1 MEQQE
6 MQEER
11 RARNFVWAAAGHYG
25 LEPLFLAYAPD
36 GTADMYLNMIIG
48 LSYKWYDAEKLETF
62 FHMLGGR
69 QEELYQGMLWIGL
82 EQALYEKEK
91 IHRPVLAEL
100 RQEYAQENLARYR
113 VLKEYELIDQL
124 RNGHCAEILGKSSG
138 LSGRTEELLRELTF
152 TGKMGIEQI
161 LAKMKE
167 ILWKYFSYEP
177 KMIKK
182 ERGTYF
188 LQKLLPAF
196 HSIGKMH
203 ATYVKTKR
211 YDDLSWE
218 ESGNGGTMEKA
229 RHYLLQF
236 SRQGDEEKDRAYIE
250 GCFGANIYTPREQKL
265 LEDEVCTENHKNSHL
280 YITRGYPVEEPVTQT
295 GSNTTVRHQEE
306 STERKATDRG
316 KTASHTA
323 EDIGQVFGSG
333 AINKRESR
341 EIREFR
347 ENSRRQ
353 AEKNRQHYEKNRTVY
368 ENSIRGMT
376 EKLRLELDAR
386 MDDVPVQA
394 RQGNIRASQV
404 WRALYLEDPRV
415 FEKREEVSDAGFSVD
430 ILIDA
435 SSSRKNSQE
444 QIAAQA
450 YILAKSLDLC
460 GIPLQVYSYC
470 SIRGY
475 TVLRLFQSYGENR
488 KAEEVFSYVAAGN
501 NRDGL
506 ALRGAGHLM
515 AQSEQEKKLLLVL
528 TDGSPQDDQIAAEGA
543 FYKNREYTDQIAVED
558 TTEQVQQL
566 KRRNIQVVGIFMGTE
581 RGLQTA
587 HRIFG
592 RDFVRIQNV
601 QQFAEVVGKIL
612 QEKICEM

>member
-152 TGKMGIEQI
+152 TGEMGIEQI

-265 LEDEVCTENHKNSHL
+265 LEDEVCAENHKNSHL
-280 YITRGYPVEEPVTQT
+280 YITQGYPMEEPVTQT

-306 STERKATDRG
+306 STEREVTDRG
-316 KTASHTA
+316 ETASHTA

-368 ENSIRGMT
+368 ENSIRRMT

-592 RDFVRIQNV
+592 RDFVRIQNI
-601 QQFAEVVGKIL
+601 QQFAEIVGKIL
-612 QEKICEM
+612 QEKIREM

>member
-1 MEQQE
+1 
-6 MQEER
+6 
-11 RARNFVWAAAGHYG
+11 
-25 LEPLFLAYAPD
+25 
-36 GTADMYLNMIIG
+36 
-48 LSYKWYDAEKLETF
+48 
-62 FHMLGGR
+62 
-69 QEELYQGMLWIGL
+69 
-82 EQALYEKEK
+82 
-91 IHRPVLAEL
+91 
-100 RQEYAQENLARYR
+100 
-113 VLKEYELIDQL
+113 
-124 RNGHCAEILGKSSG
+124 
-138 LSGRTEELLRELTF
+138 
-152 TGKMGIEQI
+152 
-161 LAKMKE
+161 
-167 ILWKYFSYEP
+167 
-177 KMIKK
+177 MIKK

-211 YDDLSWE
+211 YDDPSWE

-250 GCFGANIYTPREQKL
+250 GCFGANSYTPREQKL

-280 YITRGYPVEEPVTQT
+280 YITRGYPMEEPVTQT

-306 STERKATDRG
+306 
-316 KTASHTA
+316 
-323 EDIGQVFGSG
+323 
-333 AINKRESR
+333 NKRESR

-368 ENSIRGMT
+368 ENSIRRMT

-592 RDFVRIQNV
+592 RDFVRIQNI

-612 QEKICEM
+612 QEKIREM

>member
-1 MEQQE
+1 

-36 GTADMYLNMIIG
+36 GTADIYLNMIIG

-62 FHMLGGR
+62 FHILGGR

-152 TGKMGIEQI
+152 TGEMGIEQI

-218 ESGNGGTMEKA
+218 ESGNGGTMEKT

-280 YITRGYPVEEPVTQT
+280 YITWGYPMEEPVTQT

-306 STERKATDRG
+306 STEREATDHG
-316 KTASHTA
+316 ETASHTA
-323 EDIGQVFGSG
+323 EDIGQVFESG

-368 ENSIRGMT
+368 ENSIRRMT

-475 TVLRLFQSYGENR
+475 TVLRLFQSYGENK

-592 RDFVRIQNV
+592 RDFVRIQNI

-612 QEKICEM
+612 QEKIREM

>member
-152 TGKMGIEQI
+152 TGEMGIEQI

-177 KMIKK
+177 KVIKK

-211 YDDLSWE
+211 YDDPSWE

-250 GCFGANIYTPREQKL
+250 GCFGANIYTTREQKL

-280 YITRGYPVEEPVTQT
+280 YITRGYPMEEPVTQT

-306 STERKATDRG
+306 
-316 KTASHTA
+316 
-323 EDIGQVFGSG
+323 
-333 AINKRESR
+333 NKRESR

-368 ENSIRGMT
+368 ENSIRRMT

-386 MDDVPVQA
+386 MDEVPVQA

-581 RGLQTA
+581 RGLQTV

-592 RDFVRIQNV
+592 RDFVRIQNI

-612 QEKICEM
+612 QEKIREM

>member
-152 TGKMGIEQI
+152 TGEMGIEQI

-182 ERGTYF
+182 ERGIYF

-211 YDDLSWE
+211 YDDPSWE

-250 GCFGANIYTPREQKL
+250 GCFGANIYTTREQKL

-280 YITRGYPVEEPVTQT
+280 YITRGYPMEEPVTQT

-306 STERKATDRG
+306 
-316 KTASHTA
+316 
-323 EDIGQVFGSG
+323 
-333 AINKRESR
+333 NKRESR

-368 ENSIRGMT
+368 ENSIRRMT
-376 EKLRLELDAR
+376 KKLRLELDAR

-475 TVLRLFQSYGENR
+475 TVLRLFQSDGENR

-592 RDFVRIQNV
+592 RDFVRIQNI

-612 QEKICEM
+612 QEKIREM

>member
-62 FHMLGGR
+62 FYMLGGR

-152 TGKMGIEQI
+152 TGEMGIEQI

-167 ILWKYFSYEP
+167 ILWKYFFYEP
-177 KMIKK
+177 KVIKK

-236 SRQGDEEKDRAYIE
+236 SRQRDEEKDRAYIE
-250 GCFGANIYTPREQKL
+250 GCFGANSYTPREQKL

-280 YITRGYPVEEPVTQT
+280 YITRGYPMEEPVTQT

-306 STERKATDRG
+306 
-316 KTASHTA
+316 
-323 EDIGQVFGSG
+323 
-333 AINKRESR
+333 NKRESR

-368 ENSIRGMT
+368 ENSIRRMT

-415 FEKREEVSDAGFSVD
+415 FEKREEVSEAGFSVD

-558 TTEQVQQL
+558 TTEQVRQL

-592 RDFVRIQNV
+592 RDFVRIQNI

-612 QEKICEM
+612 QEKIREM

>member
-1 MEQQE
+1 

-152 TGKMGIEQI
+152 TGEMGIEQI

-229 RHYLLQF
+229 RHYLLQL

-280 YITRGYPVEEPVTQT
+280 YITRGYPMEEPVTQT
-295 GSNTTVRHQEE
+295 GRNTTVRHQEE
-306 STERKATDRG
+306 
-316 KTASHTA
+316 
-323 EDIGQVFGSG
+323 
-333 AINKRESR
+333 NKRESR

-368 ENSIRGMT
+368 ENSIRRMT

-558 TTEQVQQL
+558 TTEQVRQL

-592 RDFVRIQNV
+592 RDFVRIQNI

-612 QEKICEM
+612 QEKIREM

>member
-152 TGKMGIEQI
+152 TGEMGIEQI

-211 YDDLSWE
+211 YDDPSWE

-250 GCFGANIYTPREQKL
+250 GCFGANSYTPREQKL

-280 YITRGYPVEEPVTQT
+280 YITRGYPMEEPVTQT

-306 STERKATDRG
+306 
-316 KTASHTA
+316 
-323 EDIGQVFGSG
+323 
-333 AINKRESR
+333 NKRESR

-368 ENSIRGMT
+368 ENSIRRMT

-415 FEKREEVSDAGFSVD
+415 FEKKEEVSDAGFSVD

-558 TTEQVQQL
+558 TTEQVRQL

-592 RDFVRIQNV
+592 RDFVRIQNI

-612 QEKICEM
+612 QEKIREM

>member
-48 LSYKWYDAEKLETF
+48 LSYKWYDAEKVETF

-152 TGKMGIEQI
+152 TGEMGIEQI

-177 KMIKK
+177 KVIKK

-280 YITRGYPVEEPVTQT
+280 YITRGYPMEEPVTQT

-306 STERKATDRG
+306 
-316 KTASHTA
+316 
-323 EDIGQVFGSG
+323 
-333 AINKRESR
+333 NKRESR

-368 ENSIRGMT
+368 ENSIRRMT

-415 FEKREEVSDAGFSVD
+415 FEKREEVSEAGFSVD

-475 TVLRLFQSYGENR
+475 TVLRLFQSYGENK

-592 RDFVRIQNV
+592 RDFVRIQNI

-612 QEKICEM
+612 QEKIREM

>member
-6 MQEER
+6 IQEER
-11 RARNFVWAAAGHYG
+11 RARNFVWAAAEQYG

-36 GTADMYLNMIIG
+36 GTADMYLNIIIG

-69 QEELYQGMLWIGL
+69 QEELYQGMLWLGL
-82 EQALYEKEK
+82 EQAVYEKEK
-91 IHRPVLAEL
+91 AYRPVLGEL
-100 RQEYAQENLARYR
+100 RREYAQENLERYR
-113 VLKEYELIDQL
+113 SFREYELIDQL
-124 RNGHCAEILGKSSG
+124 RNGRCANILGKPSG
-138 LSGRTEELLRELTF
+138 LSGRTEELLRELAF
-152 TGKMGIEQI
+152 TGQMDTEQI
-161 LAKMKE
+161 LTRMKE
-167 ILWKYFSYEP
+167 ILRKYFSCEP
-177 KMIKK
+177 KMMKK

-211 YDDLSWE
+211 YDDPSWE

-236 SRQGDEEKDRAYIE
+236 SREENEEKDRAYIE
-250 GCFGANIYTPREQKL
+250 GCFGPSLYTERELKL
-265 LEDEVCTENHKNSHL
+265 LEEKLCTGNHKNSHL
-280 YITRGYPVEEPVTQT
+280 YITRGYPTLEEVGYTDAGSEKKTVTGRTQK
-295 GSNTTVRHQEE
+295 E
-306 STERKATDRG
+306 G
-316 KTASHTA
+316 K
-323 EDIGQVFGSG
+323 E
-333 AINKRESR
+333 NR

-347 ENSRRQ
+347 ENCRRQ
-353 AEKNRQHYEKNRTVY
+353 AKKNREHYEKNRAVY
-368 ENSIRGMT
+368 ENSIRRMT
-376 EKLRLELDAR
+376 EKLRRESDAR
-386 MDDVPVQA
+386 MEDTPVRAKQGTLCA
-394 RQGNIRASQV
+394 RQV
-404 WRALYLEDPRV
+404 WRALYLEDPRI
-415 FEKREEVSDAGFSVD
+415 FEKKEEIPDAGFSVD

-444 QIAAQA
+444 QIAAQT
-450 YILAKSLDLC
+450 YVLARSLELC
-460 GIPLQVYSYC
+460 EIPFQVYSYC

-475 TVLRLFQSYGENR
+475 TVLRLFQTYEEKG

-515 AQSEQEKKLLLVL
+515 EQSLQEKRLLLVL

-566 KRRNIQVVGIFMGTE
+566 KRKNIRVIGIFMGTE
-581 RGLQTA
+581 RGLQTV
-587 HRIFG
+587 RQIFG
-592 RDFVRIQNV
+592 RDFVQIRDIR
-601 QQFAEVVGKIL
+601 QFAETVGKIITATGNIIFSFL
-612 QEKICEM
+612 

>member
-152 TGKMGIEQI
+152 TGEMGIEQI

-211 YDDLSWE
+211 YDDPSWE

-250 GCFGANIYTPREQKL
+250 GCFGTNSYTPREQKL

-280 YITRGYPVEEPVTQT
+280 YITRGYPMEEPVTQT

-306 STERKATDRG
+306 
-316 KTASHTA
+316 
-323 EDIGQVFGSG
+323 
-333 AINKRESR
+333 NKRESR

-368 ENSIRGMT
+368 ENSIRRMT

-558 TTEQVQQL
+558 TTEQVRQL

-592 RDFVRIQNV
+592 RDFVRIQNI

-612 QEKICEM
+612 QEKIREM

>member
-152 TGKMGIEQI
+152 TGEMGIEQI

-211 YDDLSWE
+211 YDDPSWE

-236 SRQGDEEKDRAYIE
+236 SRQRDEEKDRAYIE
-250 GCFGANIYTPREQKL
+250 GCFGANSYTPREQKL

-280 YITRGYPVEEPVTQT
+280 YITRGYPMEEPVTQT

-306 STERKATDRG
+306 
-316 KTASHTA
+316 
-323 EDIGQVFGSG
+323 
-333 AINKRESR
+333 NKRESR

-368 ENSIRGMT
+368 ENSIRRMT

-415 FEKREEVSDAGFSVD
+415 FEKREEVSEAGFSVD

-475 TVLRLFQSYGENR
+475 TVLRLFQSYGENK

-506 ALRGAGHLM
+506 ALRGAEHLM

-592 RDFVRIQNV
+592 RDFVRIQNI

-612 QEKICEM
+612 QEKIREM

>member
-1 MEQQE
+1 

-62 FHMLGGR
+62 FYMLGGR

-152 TGKMGIEQI
+152 TGEMGIEQI

-211 YDDLSWE
+211 YDDPSWE

-250 GCFGANIYTPREQKL
+250 GCFGANSYTPREQKL

-280 YITRGYPVEEPVTQT
+280 YITRGYPMEEPVTQT

-306 STERKATDRG
+306 
-316 KTASHTA
+316 
-323 EDIGQVFGSG
+323 
-333 AINKRESR
+333 NKRESR

-368 ENSIRGMT
+368 ENSIRRMT

-558 TTEQVQQL
+558 TTEQVRQL

-592 RDFVRIQNV
+592 RDFVRIQNI

-612 QEKICEM
+612 QEKIREM

>member
-1 MEQQE
+1 MEQPE

-82 EQALYEKEK
+82 EQSLYEKEK

-152 TGKMGIEQI
+152 TGEMGIEQI

-211 YDDLSWE
+211 YDDPSWE

-250 GCFGANIYTPREQKL
+250 GCFGANIYTTREQKL

-280 YITRGYPVEEPVTQT
+280 YITRGYPMEEPVTQT

-306 STERKATDRG
+306 
-316 KTASHTA
+316 
-323 EDIGQVFGSG
+323 
-333 AINKRESR
+333 NKRESR

-368 ENSIRGMT
+368 ENSIRRMT

-415 FEKREEVSDAGFSVD
+415 FEKREEVSDAGCSVD

-435 SSSRKNSQE
+435 SSSRKNSPE

-558 TTEQVQQL
+558 TTEQVRQL

-592 RDFVRIQNV
+592 RDFVRIQNI

-612 QEKICEM
+612 QEKIREM

>member
-11 RARNFVWAAAGHYG
+11 RARNFVWTAAGHYG

-152 TGKMGIEQI
+152 TGEMGIEQI

-236 SRQGDEEKDRAYIE
+236 SRQGDEEKDRVYIE

-280 YITRGYPVEEPVTQT
+280 YITRGYPMEEPVTQT

-306 STERKATDRG
+306 STEREATDRG
-316 KTASHTA
+316 ETASHTA

-368 ENSIRGMT
+368 ENSIRRMT

-415 FEKREEVSDAGFSVD
+415 FEKREEVSEAGFSVD

-475 TVLRLFQSYGENR
+475 TVLRLLQSYGENR

-592 RDFVRIQNV
+592 RDFVRIQNI

-612 QEKICEM
+612 QEKIREM

>member
-152 TGKMGIEQI
+152 TGEMGIEQI

-211 YDDLSWE
+211 YDDPSWE

-250 GCFGANIYTPREQKL
+250 GCFGANSYTTREQKL

-280 YITRGYPVEEPVTQT
+280 YITRGYPMEEPVTQT

-306 STERKATDRG
+306 
-316 KTASHTA
+316 
-323 EDIGQVFGSG
+323 
-333 AINKRESR
+333 NKRESR

-368 ENSIRGMT
+368 ENSIRRMT
-376 EKLRLELDAR
+376 EKLRLELDTR

-558 TTEQVQQL
+558 TTEQVRQL

-592 RDFVRIQNV
+592 RDFVRIQNI

-612 QEKICEM
+612 QEKIREM

>member
-152 TGKMGIEQI
+152 TGEMGIEQI

-280 YITRGYPVEEPVTQT
+280 YITRGYPMEESVTQT

-306 STERKATDRG
+306 STEREATDRG
-316 KTASHTA
+316 ETASHTA

-368 ENSIRGMT
+368 ENSIRRMT

-386 MDDVPVQA
+386 MDEVPVQA

-566 KRRNIQVVGIFMGTE
+566 KWRNIQVVGIFMGTE

>member
-62 FHMLGGR
+62 FYMLGGR

-152 TGKMGIEQI
+152 TGEMGIEQI

-211 YDDLSWE
+211 YDDPSWE

-250 GCFGANIYTPREQKL
+250 GCFGANSYTPREQKL

-280 YITRGYPVEEPVTQT
+280 YITRGYLMEEPVTQT

-306 STERKATDRG
+306 
-316 KTASHTA
+316 
-323 EDIGQVFGSG
+323 
-333 AINKRESR
+333 NKRESR

-368 ENSIRGMT
+368 ENSIRRMT

-558 TTEQVQQL
+558 TTEQVRQL

-592 RDFVRIQNV
+592 RDFVRIQNI

-612 QEKICEM
+612 QEKIREM

>member
-152 TGKMGIEQI
+152 TGEMGIEQI

-211 YDDLSWE
+211 YDDPSWE

-250 GCFGANIYTPREQKL
+250 GCFGANSYTPREQKL

-280 YITRGYPVEEPVTQT
+280 YITRGYPMEEPVTQT

-306 STERKATDRG
+306 
-316 KTASHTA
+316 
-323 EDIGQVFGSG
+323 
-333 AINKRESR
+333 NKRESR

-368 ENSIRGMT
+368 ENSIHRMT

-558 TTEQVQQL
+558 TTEQVRQL

-592 RDFVRIQNV
+592 RDFVRIQNI

-612 QEKICEM
+612 QEKIREM

>member
-152 TGKMGIEQI
+152 TGEMGIEQI

-167 ILWKYFSYEP
+167 ILWKYFSYKP

-280 YITRGYPVEEPVTQT
+280 YITRGYPMEEPVTQT

-306 STERKATDRG
+306 
-316 KTASHTA
+316 
-323 EDIGQVFGSG
+323 
-333 AINKRESR
+333 NKRESR

-368 ENSIRGMT
+368 ENSIRRMT

-558 TTEQVQQL
+558 TTEQVRQL

-592 RDFVRIQNV
+592 RDFVRIQNI

-612 QEKICEM
+612 QEKIREM

>member
-1 MEQQE
+1 
-6 MQEER
+6 
-11 RARNFVWAAAGHYG
+11 
-25 LEPLFLAYAPD
+25 
-36 GTADMYLNMIIG
+36 
-48 LSYKWYDAEKLETF
+48 
-62 FHMLGGR
+62 
-69 QEELYQGMLWIGL
+69 
-82 EQALYEKEK
+82 
-91 IHRPVLAEL
+91 
-100 RQEYAQENLARYR
+100 
-113 VLKEYELIDQL
+113 
-124 RNGHCAEILGKSSG
+124 
-138 LSGRTEELLRELTF
+138 
-152 TGKMGIEQI
+152 
-161 LAKMKE
+161 
-167 ILWKYFSYEP
+167 
-177 KMIKK
+177 
-182 ERGTYF
+182 
-188 LQKLLPAF
+188 
-196 HSIGKMH
+196 MH

-211 YDDLSWE
+211 YDDPSWE

-250 GCFGANIYTPREQKL
+250 GCFGANIYTTREQKL

-280 YITRGYPVEEPVTQT
+280 YITRGYPMEEPVTQT

-306 STERKATDRG
+306 
-316 KTASHTA
+316 
-323 EDIGQVFGSG
+323 
-333 AINKRESR
+333 NKRESR

-368 ENSIRGMT
+368 ENSIRRMT

-415 FEKREEVSDAGFSVD
+415 FEKREEVSDAGCSVD

-558 TTEQVQQL
+558 TTEQVRQL

-592 RDFVRIQNV
+592 RDFVRIQNI

-612 QEKICEM
+612 QEKIREM

>member
-62 FHMLGGR
+62 FYMLGGR

-152 TGKMGIEQI
+152 TGEMGIEQI

-167 ILWKYFSYEP
+167 ILWKYFFYEP
-177 KMIKK
+177 KVIKK

-211 YDDLSWE
+211 YDDPSWE

-250 GCFGANIYTPREQKL
+250 GCFGANSYTPREQKL

-280 YITRGYPVEEPVTQT
+280 YITRGYPMEEPVTQT

-306 STERKATDRG
+306 
-316 KTASHTA
+316 
-323 EDIGQVFGSG
+323 
-333 AINKRESR
+333 NKRESR

-368 ENSIRGMT
+368 ENSIRRMT

-415 FEKREEVSDAGFSVD
+415 FEKREEVSEAGFSVD

-515 AQSEQEKKLLLVL
+515 VQSEQEKKLLLVL

-558 TTEQVQQL
+558 TTEQVRQL

-592 RDFVRIQNV
+592 RDFVRIQNI

-612 QEKICEM
+612 QEKIREM

>member
-152 TGKMGIEQI
+152 TGEMGIEQI

-280 YITRGYPVEEPVTQT
+280 YITRGYPMEESVTQT

-306 STERKATDRG
+306 STEREATDRG
-316 KTASHTA
+316 ETASHTA

-353 AEKNRQHYEKNRTVY
+353 AEKNRQYYEKNRTVY
-368 ENSIRGMT
+368 ENSIRRMT

-386 MDDVPVQA
+386 MDEVPVQA

-566 KRRNIQVVGIFMGTE
+566 KWRNIQVVGIFMGTE

>member
-82 EQALYEKEK
+82 EQSLYEKEK

-152 TGKMGIEQI
+152 TGEMGIEQI

-167 ILWKYFSYEP
+167 ILLKYYSYEP

-211 YDDLSWE
+211 YDDPSWE

-250 GCFGANIYTPREQKL
+250 GCFGANIYTTREQKL

-280 YITRGYPVEEPVTQT
+280 YITRGYPMEEPVTQT

-306 STERKATDRG
+306 
-316 KTASHTA
+316 
-323 EDIGQVFGSG
+323 
-333 AINKRESR
+333 NKRESR

-368 ENSIRGMT
+368 ENSIRRMT

-415 FEKREEVSDAGFSVD
+415 FEKREEVSDAGCSVD

-558 TTEQVQQL
+558 TTEQVRQL

-592 RDFVRIQNV
+592 RDFVRIQNI

-612 QEKICEM
+612 QEKIREM

>member
-1 MEQQE
+1 

-152 TGKMGIEQI
+152 TGEMGIEQI

-280 YITRGYPVEEPVTQT
+280 YITRGYPMEESVTQT

-306 STERKATDRG
+306 STEREATDRG
-316 KTASHTA
+316 ETASHTA

-368 ENSIRGMT
+368 ENSIRRMT

-386 MDDVPVQA
+386 MDEVPVQA

-460 GIPLQVYSYC
+460 GIPLQIYSYC

-566 KRRNIQVVGIFMGTE
+566 KWRNIQVVGIFMGTE

>member
-62 FHMLGGR
+62 FYMLGGR

-152 TGKMGIEQI
+152 TGEMGIEQI

-177 KMIKK
+177 KVIKK

-280 YITRGYPVEEPVTQT
+280 YITRGYPMEEPGTQT

-306 STERKATDRG
+306 STEREATDRG
-316 KTASHTA
+316 ETASHTA
-323 EDIGQVFGSG
+323 EDIGQVFEPG

-368 ENSIRGMT
+368 ENSIRRMT

-386 MDDVPVQA
+386 MDEVPVQA

-415 FEKREEVSDAGFSVD
+415 FEKREEVSEAGFSVD

-592 RDFVRIQNV
+592 RDFVRIQNI

-612 QEKICEM
+612 QEKIREM

>member
-1 MEQQE
+1 
-6 MQEER
+6 
-11 RARNFVWAAAGHYG
+11 
-25 LEPLFLAYAPD
+25 
-36 GTADMYLNMIIG
+36 
-48 LSYKWYDAEKLETF
+48 
-62 FHMLGGR
+62 
-69 QEELYQGMLWIGL
+69 
-82 EQALYEKEK
+82 
-91 IHRPVLAEL
+91 
-100 RQEYAQENLARYR
+100 
-113 VLKEYELIDQL
+113 
-124 RNGHCAEILGKSSG
+124 
-138 LSGRTEELLRELTF
+138 
-152 TGKMGIEQI
+152 MGIEQI

-280 YITRGYPVEEPVTQT
+280 YITRGYPMEEPVTQT

-306 STERKATDRG
+306 STEREATDRG
-316 KTASHTA
+316 ETASHTA

-353 AEKNRQHYEKNRTVY
+353 TEKNRQHYEKNRTVY
-368 ENSIRGMT
+368 ENSIRRMT

-415 FEKREEVSDAGFSVD
+415 FEKREEVSEAGFSVD

-470 SIRGY
+470 SIRGC

-592 RDFVRIQNV
+592 RDFVRIQNI

-612 QEKICEM
+612 QEKIREM

>member
-1 MEQQE
+1 
-6 MQEER
+6 
-11 RARNFVWAAAGHYG
+11 
-25 LEPLFLAYAPD
+25 
-36 GTADMYLNMIIG
+36 
-48 LSYKWYDAEKLETF
+48 
-62 FHMLGGR
+62 
-69 QEELYQGMLWIGL
+69 
-82 EQALYEKEK
+82 
-91 IHRPVLAEL
+91 
-100 RQEYAQENLARYR
+100 
-113 VLKEYELIDQL
+113 
-124 RNGHCAEILGKSSG
+124 
-138 LSGRTEELLRELTF
+138 
-152 TGKMGIEQI
+152 
-161 LAKMKE
+161 
-167 ILWKYFSYEP
+167 
-177 KMIKK
+177 
-182 ERGTYF
+182 
-188 LQKLLPAF
+188 
-196 HSIGKMH
+196 
-203 ATYVKTKR
+203 
-211 YDDLSWE
+211 
-218 ESGNGGTMEKA
+218 
-229 RHYLLQF
+229 
-236 SRQGDEEKDRAYIE
+236 
-250 GCFGANIYTPREQKL
+250 
-265 LEDEVCTENHKNSHL
+265 
-280 YITRGYPVEEPVTQT
+280 
-295 GSNTTVRHQEE
+295 
-306 STERKATDRG
+306 
-316 KTASHTA
+316 
-323 EDIGQVFGSG
+323 
-333 AINKRESR
+333 
-341 EIREFR
+341 
-347 ENSRRQ
+347 
-353 AEKNRQHYEKNRTVY
+353 
-368 ENSIRGMT
+368 MT

-415 FEKREEVSDAGFSVD
+415 FEKRAEVSEAGFSVD

-515 AQSEQEKKLLLVL
+515 AQSEQEKNLLLVL

-592 RDFVRIQNV
+592 RDFVRIQNI

-612 QEKICEM
+612 QEKIREM

>member
-11 RARNFVWAAAGHYG
+11 RARNFVWAAAGQYG

-36 GTADMYLNMIIG
+36 GTADMYLNIIIG
-48 LSYKWYDAEKLETF
+48 LSYKWYDAQKLEAF

-69 QEELYQGMLWIGL
+69 QEELYQGILWIGL
-82 EQALYEKEK
+82 EQALYEKEQA
-91 IHRPVLAEL
+91 HRPALTDL
-100 RQEYAQENLARYR
+100 RQEYAQENLGRYR
-113 VLKEYELIDQL
+113 SFKEYELIDQL
-124 RNGHCAEILGKSSG
+124 RNGHCAAILGQDSG
-138 LSGRTEELLRELTF
+138 LSGRMEELLQELTF
-152 TGKMGIEQI
+152 TGDMEIGQI
-161 LAKMKE
+161 IARMKE

-177 KMIKK
+177 KPVKK

-211 YDDLSWE
+211 YDDPVWE

-236 SRQGDEEKDRAYIE
+236 SGQGDEEKDRAYIE
-250 GCFGANIYTPREQKL
+250 GCFGASICSSGEEKRMEEEL
-265 LEDEVCTENHKNSHL
+265 CTENHKNSHI
-280 YITRGYPVEEPVTQT
+280 YITEGDSKAGSPAGERWDEKAAEVE
-295 GSNTTVRHQEE
+295 
-306 STERKATDRG
+306 KKIDR
-316 KTASHTA
+316 
-323 EDIGQVFGSG
+323 
-333 AINKRESR
+333 REAK
-341 EIREFR
+341 EIEEFR
-347 ENSRRQ
+347 ENCRRQ
-353 AEKNRQHYEKNRTVY
+353 TEKNRQYYEKNRTVY
-368 ENSIRGMT
+368 ENSIRRMT
-376 EKLRLELDAR
+376 EKLRLELDTR
-386 MDDVPVQA
+386 LDDVPSQA
-394 RQGNIRASQV
+394 RQGKICASQV
-404 WRALYLEDPRV
+404 WRALYLEDPRI
-415 FEKREEVSDAGFSVD
+415 FEKKEEVSDAGFSVD

-444 QIAAQA
+444 QIAAQS
-450 YILAKSLDLC
+450 YILVKSLDLC

-475 TVLRLFQSYGENR
+475 TVLRLFQSYGEMNR
-488 KAEEVFSYVAAGN
+488 AEEVFSYVAAGN

-515 AQSEQEKKLLLVL
+515 ENSEQEKKLLLVL
-528 TDGSPQDDQIAAEGA
+528 TDGSPQDDRIAAEGA

-566 KRRNIQVVGIFMGTE
+566 KRKGIQVVGIFMGTE

-592 RDFVRIQNV
+592 RDFVRIENI
-601 QQFAEVVGKIL
+601 QQFSEVVGKIL
-612 QEKICEM
+612 QEKIREMI

>member
-25 LEPLFLAYAPD
+25 LEPLFFAYAPD

-48 LSYKWYDAEKLETF
+48 LSYKWYDAEKMETF

-152 TGKMGIEQI
+152 TGEMGIEQI

-236 SRQGDEEKDRAYIE
+236 SSQRDEEKDRAYIE
-250 GCFGANIYTPREQKL
+250 GCFGANSYTPREQKL

-280 YITRGYPVEEPVTQT
+280 YITRGYPMEEPVTQT

-306 STERKATDRG
+306 
-316 KTASHTA
+316 
-323 EDIGQVFGSG
+323 
-333 AINKRESR
+333 NKRESR

-368 ENSIRGMT
+368 ENSIRRMT

-558 TTEQVQQL
+558 TTEQVRQL

-592 RDFVRIQNV
+592 RDFVRIQNI

-612 QEKICEM
+612 QEKIREM

>member
-152 TGKMGIEQI
+152 TGEMGIEQI

-280 YITRGYPVEEPVTQT
+280 YITRGYPMEEPVAQT

-306 STERKATDRG
+306 STEREATDRG
-316 KTASHTA
+316 ETASHTA

-368 ENSIRGMT
+368 ENSIRRMT

-528 TDGSPQDDQIAAEGA
+528 TDGNPQDDQIAAEGA

-592 RDFVRIQNV
+592 RDFVRIQNI

-612 QEKICEM
+612 QEKIREM

>member
-6 MQEER
+6 IQEER
-11 RARNFVWAAAGHYG
+11 RARNFVWAAAEHYG

-36 GTADMYLNMIIG
+36 GTADMYLNIIIG
-48 LSYKWYDAEKLETF
+48 LSYKWYDAEKLEAF

-82 EQALYEKEK
+82 EQALYEKEQT
-91 IHRPVLAEL
+91 HRPALTDL
-100 RQEYAQENLARYR
+100 RQEYAQENLERYR
-113 VLKEYELIDQL
+113 SFKEYERIDQL
-124 RNGHCAEILGKSSG
+124 RNGHCAVILGQESG
-138 LSGRTEELLRELTF
+138 LSGRTEELLRELAF
-152 TGKMGIEQI
+152 TGDMEIEQI
-161 LAKMKE
+161 ITKMKE

-177 KMIKK
+177 KPVKK

-211 YDDLSWE
+211 YDDPSWE
-218 ESGNGGTMEKA
+218 ESGNCGTMEKA
-229 RHYLLQF
+229 KHYLLQF

-250 GCFGANIYTPREQKL
+250 GCFGKSIYSHREQEL
-265 LEDEVCTENHKNSHL
+265 LEEKLCTENHKNSHI
-280 YITRGYPVEEPVTQT
+280 YITRGYQT
-295 GSNTTVRHQEE
+295 GDFISGN
-306 STERKATDRG
+306 KADR
-316 KTASHTA
+316 
-323 EDIGQVFGSG
+323 
-333 AINKRESR
+333 RENR
-341 EIREFR
+341 EIQEFL

-353 AEKNRQHYEKNRTVY
+353 TEKNRQHYEKNRTVY
-368 ENSIRGMT
+368 ENSIRRMT

-386 MDDVPVQA
+386 LDDVTVQA
-394 RQGNIRASQV
+394 RQGKIYASQV
-404 WRALYLEDPRV
+404 WRALYLEDPRI
-415 FEKREEVSDAGFSVD
+415 FEKREDVPNTGFSVD

-475 TVLRLFQSYGENR
+475 TVLRLFQSYGEMNR
-488 KAEEVFSYVAAGN
+488 AEEVFSYVAAGN

-515 AQSEQEKKLLLVL
+515 ENSEQEKKLLLVL

-566 KRRNIQVVGIFMGTE
+566 KRKGIQVVGIFMGTE

-592 RDFVRIQNV
+592 RDFVRIENI
-601 QQFAEVVGKIL
+601 QQFSEVVGKIL
-612 QEKICEM
+612 QEKIREM